1 MIEVKTDLRGSFGP
15 ARDQGPRPTCLAFAA
30 SDAHAG
36 LREGWVPLSC
46 EYLFYQAQRRGGRP
60 PSVGALRPLMLE
72 ALKEDGQPEENAW
85 QYLPKTPADTA
96 NWKPPASVGQCFGR
110 NGAISNDDLTAVCE
124 LLDKQRPVILHLA
137 LSDSFYKPDAEGV
150 VTPASDERPDFS
162 RRHAVVAV
170 GHGLVNGVRSVL
182 VRNSWGAP
190 WGIDGHAWLT
200 EVFVQPRLLAITV
213 LSEEVDV
220 SAGSTTA

>member
-36 LREGWVPLSC
+36 LRDGWVPLSC

-60 PSVGALRPLMLE
+60 PTVGALRPLMLA
-72 ALKEDGQPEENAW
+72 ALREDGQPEESAW
-85 QYLPKTPADTA
+85 QYLSTTPADPA
-96 NWKPPASVGQCFGR
+96 NWNPPVPIGKCFGR

-124 LLDKQRPVILHLA
+124 LLDKHNPVILHLA
-137 LSDSFYKPDAEGV
+137 LSDSFYTPDPEGV
-150 VTPASDERPDFS
+150 VTPAPGERPDPN

-170 GHGLVNGVRSVL
+170 GHGLVNGVQSVL
-182 VRNSWGAP
+182 VRNSWGAS
-190 WGIDGHAWLT
+190 WGIEGHAWLT
-200 EVFVQPRLLAITV
+200 EKFVQPRLLAITV
-213 LSEEVDV
+213 LLEEVDV
-220 SAGSTTA
+220 SAGSASN